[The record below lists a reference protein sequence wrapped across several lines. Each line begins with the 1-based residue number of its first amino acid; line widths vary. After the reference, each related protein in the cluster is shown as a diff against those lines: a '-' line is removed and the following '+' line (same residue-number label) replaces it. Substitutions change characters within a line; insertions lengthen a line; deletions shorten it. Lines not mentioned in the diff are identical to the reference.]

1 MATLGSDPTL
11 YVGGKIQQRP
21 VLLKVNPI
29 QVVKPQFHP
38 IIKGI
43 IGRLKIR
50 LIEDQEKKIK
60 LYSIAWSF
68 IPRGN
73 DTHFTVVLLVRFGAL
88 AEIRAYQPPL
98 MVAIDNRSQSL
109 VIPVVTINTMI
120 QRVFIDHGISAD
132 ILFRRC
138 FNAPGLTEKDLKAH
152 PDDLFR
158 CLGKRLTQIVSSIC
172 GSHQEPS
179 KYKENES

>member
-1 MATLGSDPTL
+1 MATLGSNPTL
-11 YVGGKIQQRP
+11 YVGGKIQQHP
-21 VLLKVNPI
+21 VLLKVNLI

-73 DTHFTVVLLVRFGAL
+73 DTNFIVVLLVRFGAL
-88 AEIRAYQPPL
+88 AEIGAYQVCLGYDSEPERTL
-98 MVAIDNRSQSL
+98 LRRRREAR
-109 VIPVVTINTMI
+109 
-120 QRVFIDHGISAD
+120 RVRQA
-132 ILFRRC
+132 
-138 FNAPGLTEKDLKAH
+138 ELKQELNMAANNE
-152 PDDLFR
+152 DDLNTDNNHVT
-158 CLGKRLTQIVSSIC
+158 LGQYINPTADSC
-172 GSHQEPS
+172 GSTIRRPAIQAFINSVGATRPLQW
-179 KYKENES
+179 KLP